1 MNIMTIVANG
11 PYECRGEI
19 EIRDATGTLIASQSE
34 VWLCRCGHSKNKPHC
49 DGSHKQVKFQS
60 HTFSMTTGQLPRETT
75 GPLRVRLR
83 QDGPLRL
90 EGPCEVRSPDGTTLY
105 YGSETALCRCGGSGN
120 KPFCD
125 GTHRQ
130 IGFSSS

>member
-1 MNIMTIVANG
+1 VNLMTIVVNG

-19 EIRDATGTLIASQSE
+19 EIRDAAGNLVASRTE
-34 VWLCRCGHSKNKPHC
+34 VWLCRCGQSQNKPHC
-49 DGSHKQVKFQS
+49 DGSHKKANFES
-60 HTFSMTTGQLPRETT
+60 ATFSMTTGQLPRETT

-83 QDGPLRL
+83 EDGPLRL
-90 EGPCEVRSPDGTTLY
+90 DGPCEVRFPDGTTLY

-130 IGFSSS
+130 IGFSAK